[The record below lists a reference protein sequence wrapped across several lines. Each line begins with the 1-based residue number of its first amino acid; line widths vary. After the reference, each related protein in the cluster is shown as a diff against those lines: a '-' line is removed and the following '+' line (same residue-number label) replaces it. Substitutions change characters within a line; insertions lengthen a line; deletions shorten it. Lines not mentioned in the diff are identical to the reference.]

1 LHHLQASFGN
11 QRRRSKI
18 ARLKSK
24 AFSWNQGLPFA
35 AALPMGNKHF
45 KLLLCEV
52 SMEYFPMPLKLLLLI
67 ADPLCLISQAG
78 VRGRWILLA
87 SFDLHTFKRIICF
100 LPKGGEDFQ
109 LLLCEVS

>member
-1 LHHLQASFGN
+1 MQASFGN

-35 AALPMGNKHF
+35 AALPMYSKFF

-52 SMEYFPMPLKLLLLI
+52 DRERQMS
-67 ADPLCLISQAG
+67 
-78 VRGRWILLA
+78 RLLA
-87 SFDLHTFKRIICF
+87 VAYISLEELLKRSEGSGAA
-100 LPKGGEDFQ
+100 LE
-109 LLLCEVS
+109 

>member
-1 LHHLQASFGN
+1 MQASFGN

-35 AALPMGNKHF
+35 AALPMYNKFF

-52 SMEYFPMPLKLLLLI
+52 DRDRQMS
-67 ADPLCLISQAG
+67 
-78 VRGRWILLA
+78 RLLA
-87 SFDLHTFKRIICF
+87 VAFVPL
-100 LPKGGEDFQ
+100 EE
-109 LLLCEVS
+109 LLKKSEGPGMAVLYLFP